1 MDNRYFSL
9 KVADWYQIH
18 KRTLPWRETKNPYH
32 IWLSEI
38 ILQQTRVNQG
48 LPYYKKFIEAFPTVF
63 DLAKA
68 PIQKVLR
75 LWQGLGYYTR
85 AQNLHKCAKVVVTK
99 DYGKFPQ
106 TFEELKTLPGI
117 GDYTAA
123 AIASIAFG
131 KPVAVVDGNVSRVLA
146 RIFGIDT
153 PINSPQGKKVFFE
166 LANKLVSAEHP
177 DVHNQAMM
185 EFGALYCTPQNPQCN
200 GCIFSETCIAN
211 RNSLQKVLPVK
222 QRLKKATKRYFYYFA
237 IRKGKS
243 FLMKKRADKDIWNG
257 LYDFFLV
264 EKKRSTDTEKIIAEN
279 DLLRKTFKG
288 KRNVETS
295 GVYKHVLSHQI
306 IFSRFI
312 QLTITKKPEV
322 NGSGLKFYSLKK
334 VGDLPKPVLISRFL
348 SDNQLL

>member
-9 KVADWYQIH
+9 KVAEWYH
-18 KRTLPWRETKNPYH
+18 LHRRSLPWRETKNPYH

-68 PIQKVLR
+68 PEQKVLR

-85 AQNLHKCAKVVVTK
+85 AQNLHKCARVVVTK
-99 DYGKFPQ
+99 YYGKFHQ
-106 TFEELKTLPGI
+106 TFEELKTLPGV

-123 AIASIAFG
+123 AIASFAFG
-131 KPVAVVDGNVSRVLA
+131 KQVAVVDGNVSRVLS
-146 RIFGIDT
+146 RTHGIET
-153 PINSPQGKKVFFE
+153 PINSPQGKRVFFE
-166 LANKLVSAEHP
+166 LANKLVPAKNP
-177 DVHNQAMM
+177 DIHNQAMM
-185 EFGALYCTPQNPQCN
+185 EFGALYCLPQNPKCD
-200 GCIFSETCIAN
+200 GCIFSATCIAN

-237 IRKGKS
+237 IQKGKS
-243 FLMKKRADKDIWNG
+243 FLMKKRNEKDIWNG
-257 LYDFFLV
+257 LYDFYLV
-264 EKKRSTDTEKIIAEN
+264 EKKRSTDAEKIIAEN
-279 DLLRKTFKG
+279 DLLRKTFNG
-288 KRNVETS
+288 KRNLETS
-295 GVYKHVLSHQI
+295 GLYKHVLSHQI

-312 QLTITKKPEV
+312 QLKVTNSPALS
-322 NGSGLKFYSLKK
+322 GSGLKFYSLKK
-334 VGDLPKPVLISRFL
+334 VGELPKPVLISRFL